1 MRRSYGIPCRG
12 GGGGPHM
19 LSHPSALAHAM
30 ISKENVWNQGER
42 LYTRTSPSQELKGS
56 VAGRKEHW
64 LGV

>member
-1 MRRSYGIPCRG
+1 
-12 GGGGPHM
+12 M

-42 LYTRTSPSQELKGS
+42 LYTRTSASQELKGS